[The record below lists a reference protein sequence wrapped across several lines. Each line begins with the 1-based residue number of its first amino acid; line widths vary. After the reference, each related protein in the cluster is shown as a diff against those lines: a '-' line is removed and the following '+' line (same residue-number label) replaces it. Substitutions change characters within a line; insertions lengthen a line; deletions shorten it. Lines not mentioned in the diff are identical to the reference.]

1 MARVR
6 QTKKKQQRKEEE
18 EEEEDEVSESTK
30 ARKIETIVEPQT
42 HDSAK
47 ERKKLA
53 KRLRAIQDAY
63 LSLSGF
69 DYASIAAGG
78 GGDGGDPVPGTRC
91 WCPRC
96 RYEMT
101 AAQVERGFE
110 NSILDYRTACPECQF
125 RFETSFAFA
134 DSARFVWLCPDQT
147 RDQYALWFSSRFVPG
162 EPGTN
167 TSISVFDNDEE
178 SSEDIADVLLRDRP
192 EIFFNAY
199 RYSDRSN
206 AGVKARVCQFLEI

>member
-18 EEEEDEVSESTK
+18 EEDDASESTK
-30 ARKIETIVEPQT
+30 ARKIEAIGQPQT
-42 HDSAK
+42 HDFAK

-69 DYASIAAGG
+69 DYAFIAAAGG
-78 GGDGGDPVPGTRC
+78 GDEGDPVPGTRC

-101 AAQVERGFE
+101 AAQVEQGFE

-147 RDQYALWFSSRFVPG
+147 RDQYALWR
-162 EPGTN
+162 EER
-167 TSISVFDNDEE
+167 VFDDEE

-206 AGVKARVCQFLEI
+206 AGVKARVCQFLEIQ